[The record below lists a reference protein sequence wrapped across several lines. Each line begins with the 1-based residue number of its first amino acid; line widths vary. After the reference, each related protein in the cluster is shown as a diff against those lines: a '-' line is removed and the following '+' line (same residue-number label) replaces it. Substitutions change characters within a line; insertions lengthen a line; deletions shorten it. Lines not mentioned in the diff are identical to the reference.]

1 MEETVEE
8 VTIIDGENAV
18 LGRLASKVAK
28 RLLCGERIVIV
39 NAEKVVVSGDPAK
52 VIEIYRG
59 KHQKRTLTNP
69 RRGPFWPKQPDRFVK
84 RAIRG
89 MLPRYKMRGRE
100 AYKRLRVYIGVP
112 EEYVDKKEVFE
123 KISEAEAIK
132 LKCKRTSVKR
142 IAEELGWKNPSK
154 LIRGGFY

>member
-18 LGRLASKVAK
+18 LGRLASNVAK

-52 VIEIYRG
+52 VIEIYKE

-69 RRGPFWPKQPDRFVK
+69 RRGPFWPKRSDRFVK
-84 RAIRG
+84 RTIRG

-123 KISEAEAIK
+123 KISEAEATK

-142 IAEELGWKNPSK
+142 IAEELG
-154 LIRGGFY
+154 